1 MCNNNLY
8 KYIILVLSAIT
19 GIAFGVIFSLGI
31 LTNVLAV
38 IPYFAVISAVILAIL
53 IILLLLPINRKKA
66 LSKCLCQ
73 YGGIIAVTSILTI
86 ALVLV
91 ILSVTLAAT
100 STLSAVL
107 IGLLFAL
114 ISAVFLSFLF
124 FIYCIINKKC
134 GCNNSY
140 NNNYCCYS
148 ASNTSNVDSCG
159 FDLE

>member
-1 MCNNNLY
+1 MYDNDEFNNESLDNSGVNDVNDELADDICDTDDT
-8 KYIILVLSAIT
+8 YIDDTENTDNVDEE
-19 GIAFGVIFSLGI
+19 IF
-31 LTNVLAV
+31 
-38 IPYFAVISAVILAIL
+38 ISQDQNT
-53 IILLLLPINRKKA
+53 INRKKA

>member
-1 MCNNNLY
+1 MCNNNIY
-8 KYIILVLSAIT
+8 RYIILVLSAII
-19 GIAFGVIFSLGI
+19 GIIAGVVFNLGI

-38 IPYFAVISAVILAIL
+38 IPYFAVIAAVILAII
-53 IILLLLPINRKKA
+53 IILLLLPSNRKKA

-73 YGGIIAVTSILTI
+73 YSGIIVVTSILTI
-86 ALVLV
+86 ALVLIV
-91 ILSVTLAAT
+91 LSITLAAT

-114 ISAVFLSFLF
+114 ISAVLLSFLF

-134 GCNNSY
+134 GCNNSC
-140 NNNYCCYS
+140 NCNCCCYS
-148 ASNTSNVDSCG
+148 ANNTSNVDTCG